1 MRLRKL
7 DVSSCSYMIML
18 AKIFIKVSR
27 ASFIL
32 FIIYIHI
39 ITTKI

>member
-7 DVSSCSYMIML
+7 DVFSCSYMIML

-32 FIIYIHI
+32 IIYIHI